1 VESYEPQG
9 IRSLGGAAAAVGEP
23 ATIAASIPDLLVHHS
38 NLASVRAAIDGR
50 SVP

>member
-1 VESYEPQG
+1 MNRKGPVRWAG
-9 IRSLGGAAAAVGEP
+9 TAAAVGEP

-38 NLASVRAAIDGR
+38 SLASVRAAIDGR